1 MGIQGTH
8 TGLEDCRDTYRG
20 AQSLRKKHLVVFGA
34 KAGHHDTKDVQE
46 ATNQEQPP
54 RTIVIVHDAD
64 ERALK
69 RNQHL
74 RSGDGTTEHTKPIM
88 KKICNDGIQEM
99 VLGA

>member
-1 MGIQGTH
+1 MG
-8 TGLEDCRDTYRG
+8 
-20 AQSLRKKHLVVFGA
+20 KKYLIIFGA
-34 KAGHHDTKDVQE
+34 EASHHDAKDVHE
-46 ATNQEQPP
+46 AANHNQPP

-74 RSGDGTTEHTKPIM
+74 RSGDGTIEHTKPIM
-88 KKICNDGIQEM
+88 KKICNDGIQET